1 MAIVEDTGGFSG
13 IIVAAHELGHLL
25 GAVHDGSPPPS
36 YLGGPGAVKCRWE
49 DGYIMSD
56 LRHTSKGFK
65 WSICTVLQFHHFLK
79 CVTVTSVTKSH
90 AAVAVSSKWASRS
103 IQDVTQS
110 VHRLDSAISRI
121 MSYLVTAI
129 SAKPDISLQS
139 LPSWPHFTKVTKFT
153 NIPPD
158 STVTKRRYL
167 GHKFIMFTML
177 QRGDCHVYVQ
187 LSTRGGVPAQGA
199 ARQAAQPGR
208 PVQEG
213 QVSSDWLT
221 RAHVTRCSPL
231 VGQGHLRLL
240 QGRQSLRPALL
251 LRRGLGLLRVLQTRR
266 GGIALRG
273 QSRMSHSLDRLNI
286 FLFASDIF
294 HSNYV
299 LSDVFKW

>member
-153 NIPPD
+153 NMPPD
-158 STVTKRRYL
+158 STIAKCTL
-167 GHKFIMFTML
+167 DTSL
-177 QRGDCHVYVQ
+177 QSYKIT
-187 LSTRGGVPAQGA
+187 LS
-199 ARQAAQPGR
+199 
-208 PVQEG
+208 
-213 QVSSDWLT
+213 L
-221 RAHVTRCSPL
+221 
-231 VGQGHLRLL
+231 
-240 QGRQSLRPALL
+240 
-251 LRRGLGLLRVLQTRR
+251 
-266 GGIALRG
+266 
-273 QSRMSHSLDRLNI
+273 
-286 FLFASDIF
+286 
-294 HSNYV
+294 
-299 LSDVFKW
+299 

>member
-1 MAIVEDTGGFSG
+1 MNSVAIVEDTGGFSG

-79 CVTVTSVTKSH
+79 CVTVMSVTKSH

-139 LPSWPHFTKVTKFT
+139 LPSLHHFTKVYKHSIRFH
-153 NIPPD
+153 
-158 STVTKRRYL
+158 SYKVYL
-167 GHKFIMFTML
+167 SHKFIMFTMF
-177 QRGDCHVYVQ
+177 QRRDCHVYVQ

-213 QVSSDWLT
+213 P
-221 RAHVTRCSPL
+221 RH
-231 VGQGHLRLL
+231 
-240 QGRQSLRPALL
+240 
-251 LRRGLGLLRVLQTRR
+251 LGLL
-266 GGIALRG
+266 
-273 QSRMSHSLDRLNI
+273 
-286 FLFASDIF
+286 
-294 HSNYV
+294 
-299 LSDVFKW
+299 